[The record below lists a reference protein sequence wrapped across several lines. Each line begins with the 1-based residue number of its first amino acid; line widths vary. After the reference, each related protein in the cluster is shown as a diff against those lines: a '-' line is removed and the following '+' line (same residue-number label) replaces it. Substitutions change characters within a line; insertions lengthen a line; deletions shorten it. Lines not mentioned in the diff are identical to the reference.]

1 MKIEIERSEEF
12 IAVHGDFKVL
22 SSAVYNGGFVK
33 AKTIIN
39 LNVSRDFSGDA
50 FEVFDSFFEERAEEL
65 GLAEERGL
73 EQREEQREK
82 QREEQRKEQR
92 EKQREKQREEQ
103 REVVGVMT
111 AVPMK
116 NAKIV
121 EAERE
126 PVTAIITAGISKP
139 TEPSSTVNIILLV
152 SKNLSQSAMAN
163 LLIVATEAKTA
174 AFADL
179 NVRDENSDLFTGDAT
194 DSVVVACTACSGEG
208 AEGEE
213 EGKEETGK
221 EKEEKEEE
229 ERFAGKATRLG
240 KAVYEV
246 VREGVKEALFLHNR
260 LSVERPI
267 LTRLE
272 ERGIFLAEMVAAG
285 LELYVAA
292 EGEEEVGKE
301 ELKARLEAAIKRECS
316 DVNVALLLAAALH
329 SEEEEV
335 RKGRAGEA
343 GAEDAACIVAD
354 ELIGIDIAEYIGGK
368 KALFNFFY
376 YDTRKPG
383 ILSRLGVFMDDA
395 VGGLIAGCMT
405 ALLSSSPPL
414 RQER

>member
-73 EQREEQREK
+73 E
-82 QREEQRKEQR
+82 
-92 EKQREKQREEQ
+92 QREKQREEQ

-221 EKEEKEEE
+221 EETGKEEAGKEEEEKEEEEKEEE

-260 LSVERPI
+260 LSVGRPI

>member
-65 GLAEERGL
+65 GLAEEWGL
-73 EQREEQREK
+73 E
-82 QREEQRKEQR
+82 
-92 EKQREKQREEQ
+92 QREEQ

-221 EKEEKEEE
+221 EETGKEEEEKEEEEKEEEEKEEEEKEEE

>member
-73 EQREEQREK
+73 EQREKQREK

-92 EKQREKQREEQ
+92 EKQ

-213 EGKEETGK
+213 EGKEEAGK
-221 EKEEKEEE
+221 EEEEKEEEEKEEE

-329 SEEEEV
+329 SEEEDV

-368 KALFNFFY
+368 KALF
-376 YDTRKPG
+376 
-383 ILSRLGVFMDDA
+383 
-395 VGGLIAGCMT
+395 
-405 ALLSSSPPL
+405 
-414 RQER
+414 